1 MGLFKKITK
10 PITKPVKKVTKP
22 ITKPVN
28 KVINP
33 VAKNTVKPIRNELIK
48 PIMKPIRNEIIKP
61 IVKPI
66 NKALSVTDK
75 LGHAAADL
83 VKKASPKPLSQCARY
98 VRLSLKK
105 YGIDIDPTQY
115 AKDYAAKLIKAG
127 FKEIDPTGG
136 YLVGDIVIFPANA
149 RHPSGHMQM
158 YTKNGWYSD
167 FKQTDIYPGPH
178 YRSIKSPFKVYR
190 LK

>member
-1 MGLFKKITK
+1 MGFLKKVSRSV
-10 PITKPVKKVTKP
+10 TKPVSKVTKP
-22 ITKPVN
+22 ITKPIN
-28 KVINP
+28 KVVNP
-33 VAKNTVKPIRNELIK
+33 VAKNVVKPV
-48 PIMKPIRNEIIKP
+48 MKPIRNEIVKP
-61 IVKPI
+61 IVKPIIKPI

-75 LGHAAADL
+75 LGSAAADL

-105 YGIDIDPTQY
+105 YGIDIDPTKY

-136 YLVGDIVIFPANA
+136 YLVGDIVIFPSNA
-149 RHPSGHMQM
+149 KHPSGHMQM

-167 FKQTDIYPGPH
+167 FKQIDIYPGPH
-178 YRSIKSPFKVYR
+178 YRSIKSPYKVYR